1 LSGQPPPSIQDTS
14 GATTQTTPTSTTT
27 TTTTSAHTPS
37 PPPPTASA
45 QSSTST
51 GQFSH
56 GEHGQTRKYEE
67 YAYVLDFTPRGKSI
81 TVRGREGVIIQ
92 AIGEERLTLLELLG
106 IANATVDVGDRLY
119 IGREGR
125 EKVSSVL
132 GRLEYND
139 ISQTAKNELPN
150 IVEKIVVANEKRFVN
165 YINVS
170 QPITPRIHALE
181 LIPGIGK
188 TYMMTIIKERDK
200 RKFENFA
207 DLQTRVGLRD
217 PAKLVAKRILEEVM
231 GQARMNLFVRK

>member
-1 LSGQPPPSIQDTS
+1 MSGQPPQ
-14 GATTQTTPTSTTT
+14 
-27 TTTTSAHTPS
+27 S
-37 PPPPTASA
+37 PPAA
-45 QSSTST
+45 SSTQHTADAGHYGPAEQHS
-51 GQFSH
+51 QP
-56 GEHGQTRKYEE
+56 RKYEE

-106 IANATVDVGDRLY
+106 IPNSTVEIGERLY
-119 IGREGR
+119 IGREAR

-139 ISQTAKNELPN
+139 ISQAAKNELAN
-150 IVEKIVVANEKRFVN
+150 IIEKVVIANEKRFVN
-165 YINVS
+165 YINNA

-200 RKFENFA
+200 KKFETFS
-207 DLQTRVGLRD
+207 DLQSRVGLRD
-217 PAKLVAKRILEEVM
+217 PAKLVAKRIIDEIM
-231 GQARMNLFVRK
+231 GQARMNLFARK

>member
-1 LSGQPPPSIQDTS
+1 LSGQPPPTHDAAGQPARMDTS
-14 GATTQTTPTSTTT
+14 HPDY
-27 TTTTSAHTPS
+27 
-37 PPPPTASA
+37 
-45 QSSTST
+45 
-51 GQFSH
+51 GQP
-56 GEHGQTRKYEE
+56 RKYEE
-67 YAYVLDFTPRGKSI
+67 HAFVLDFTPRGKSI

-106 IANATVDVGDRLY
+106 VQNASVDVGERLY

-125 EKVSSVL
+125 DKVASVL

-139 ISQTAKNELPN
+139 ISQAAKNELPT
-150 IVEKIVVANEKRFVN
+150 IIEKVVMTNEKRFID
-165 YINVS
+165 YINMA

-200 RKFENFA
+200 KKFENFA
-207 DLQTRVGLRD
+207 DLQIRVGLRD
-217 PAKLVAKRILEEVM
+217 PAKLIAKRIIEEII

>member
-1 LSGQPPPSIQDTS
+1 LSGQQPPPS
-14 GATTQTTPTSTTT
+14 
-27 TTTTSAHTPS
+27 
-37 PPPPTASA
+37 PPT
-45 QSSTST
+45 QDSTAA
-51 GQFSH
+51 GNFSQ
-56 GEHGQTRKYEE
+56 GEHGQPRKYEE

-106 IANATVDVGDRLY
+106 IQNTTVEIGERLY

-132 GRLEYND
+132 GRLEYSA
-139 ISQTAKNELPN
+139 ISQSAKNELAN
-150 IVEKIVVANEKRFVN
+150 IIERVVVANETRFVN
-165 YINVS
+165 YINNA

-200 RKFENFA
+200 KKFENFS

-217 PAKLVAKRILEEVM
+217 PAKLISKRIIEEIV
-231 GQARMNLFVRK
+231 GEARMNLFVRK

>member
-1 LSGQPPPSIQDTS
+1 LSGQPP
-14 GATTQTTPTSTTT
+14 
-27 TTTTSAHTPS
+27 TPS
-37 PPPPTASA
+37 PQDTAGHQPA
-45 QSSTST
+45 
-51 GQFSH
+51 SH
-56 GEHGQTRKYEE
+56 MDHGQPRKYEE

-106 IANATVDVGDRLY
+106 VQNANVEIGERLY

-125 EKVSSVL
+125 DKVASVL

-139 ISQTAKNELPN
+139 VSQTAKNELPT
-150 IVEKIVVANEKRFVN
+150 IVEKIVVANEKRFID
-165 YINVS
+165 YINMS

-200 RKFENFA
+200 KKFENFA
-207 DLQTRVGLRD
+207 DIQSRVGLRD
-217 PAKLVAKRILEEVM
+217 PAKLVAKRIIEEIM

>member
-1 LSGQPPPSIQDTS
+1 MSGQPPS
-14 GATTQTTPTSTTT
+14 TPDV
-27 TTTTSAHTPS
+27 AAGHY
-37 PPPPTASA
+37 
-45 QSSTST
+45 
-51 GQFSH
+51 SH
-56 GEHGQTRKYEE
+56 GEHGQPRKYEE

-106 IANATVDVGDRLY
+106 VQNANVEIGERLY

-125 EKVSSVL
+125 DKVASVL

-139 ISQTAKNELPN
+139 VSQAAKNELPN
-150 IVEKIVVANEKRFVN
+150 IVEKIVVVNEKRFVEYMN
-165 YINVS
+165 MS

-200 RKFENFA
+200 KKFENFA
-207 DLQTRVGLRD
+207 DLQSRVGLRD
-217 PAKLVAKRILEEVM
+217 PAKLVAKRIIEEIM

>member
-1 LSGQPPPSIQDTS
+1 MDSGHSDYGQP
-14 GATTQTTPTSTTT
+14 
-27 TTTTSAHTPS
+27 
-37 PPPPTASA
+37 
-45 QSSTST
+45 
-51 GQFSH
+51 
-56 GEHGQTRKYEE
+56 RKYEE

-106 IANATVDVGDRLY
+106 VQNSTVEAGERLY

-125 EKVSSVL
+125 DKVASVL

-150 IVEKIVVANEKRFVN
+150 IVEKIVIANEKRFVE
-165 YINVS
+165 YINLS

-200 RKFENFA
+200 KKFENFS
-207 DLQTRVGLRD
+207 DVQTRVGLRE
-217 PAKLVAKRILEEVM
+217 PARLLPKSIIQEIW
-231 GQARMNLFVRK
+231 GQATINLFVRM

>member
-1 LSGQPPPSIQDTS
+1 LSGQQPPPPSTQD
-14 GATTQTTPTSTTT
+14 ATG
-27 TTTTSAHTPS
+27 H
-37 PPPPTASA
+37 
-45 QSSTST
+45 
-51 GQFSH
+51 FSQ
-56 GEHGQTRKYEE
+56 GEHGQARKYEE

-81 TVRGREGVIIQ
+81 KVRGREGVIIQ

-106 IANATVDVGDRLY
+106 IPNTTVEIGERLY

-132 GRLEYND
+132 GRLEYSA
-139 ISQTAKNELPN
+139 ISQSAKNELAN
-150 IVEKIVVANEKRFVN
+150 IIERVVVANEKRFVN
-165 YINVS
+165 YINNA

-200 RKFENFA
+200 KKFENFSE
-207 DLQTRVGLRD
+207 LQTRVGLRD
-217 PAKLVAKRILEEVM
+217 PAKLVAKRIIDEII

>member
-1 LSGQPPPSIQDTS
+1 MSGQQP
-14 GATTQTTPTSTTT
+14 
-27 TTTTSAHTPS
+27 PS
-37 PPPPTASA
+37 PPPPTPP
-45 QSSTST
+45 STQDAT
-51 GQFSH
+51 AAGNFSQ
-56 GEHGQTRKYEE
+56 GEHGQPRKYEE

-106 IANATVDVGDRLY
+106 IQNASVEIGERLY

-132 GRLEYND
+132 GRLEYTA
-139 ISQTAKNELPN
+139 ISQSAKNELAN
-150 IVEKIVVANEKRFVN
+150 IIEKVVVANEKRFVN
-165 YINVS
+165 YINNA

-200 RKFENFA
+200 KKFENFS

-217 PAKLVAKRILEEVM
+217 PAKLISKRIIEEIM